1 MTLSAAVMRQIP
13 LGLEPE
19 EEPGFDSFFPGPN
32 AEAVDHLRGV
42 GLEAP
47 PTPLYLWGEAGCG
60 KTHLLRAL
68 ARQMQAQ
75 GAQVGWFDA
84 GTPQPW
90 TFHEGWR
97 LLVLDDCGAYDPV
110 QQQAAFALFIEATTQ
125 ATVVAAAGPLPPV
138 DLPLRDD
145 LRSRLGW
152 GHVFHVLPL
161 SEADC
166 RAVLRREAD
175 RRGISL
181 SDEVMT
187 YLLTRFARD
196 LGSLMELLERLDRF
210 ALAEKRSVS
219 VPLLKRMR
227 AEEGAA

>member
-1 MTLSAAVMRQIP
+1 MHAGPAMRQIP
-13 LGLEPE
+13 LGLELD
-19 EEPGFDSFFPGPN
+19 EEPGFDSFLVGPN
-32 AEAVDHLRGV
+32 AEVLEHLRGFGV
-42 GLEAP
+42 DVPQAP
-47 PTPLYLWGEAGCG
+47 IYLWGEAGGG

-68 ARQMQAQ
+68 AQQLQAQ

-84 GTPQPW
+84 ATPQPW

-125 ATVVAAAGPLPPV
+125 GTAVAAAGPLPPV

-161 SEADC
+161 GEADC
-166 RAVLRREAD
+166 RAVLRHEAD
-175 RRGISL
+175 RRGIFL

-187 YLLTRFARD
+187 YLLTHFARD
-196 LGSLMELLERLDRF
+196 LGSLMALLERLDRF

-219 VPLLKRMR
+219 VPLLRRML
-227 AEEGAA
+227 AEEGA

>member
-1 MTLSAAVMRQIP
+1 MRQIP
-13 LGLEPE
+13 LGLELE
-19 EEPGFDSFFPGPN
+19 EVPGFDSFFAGPN
-32 AEAVDHLRGV
+32 AEVVDHLRG
-42 GLEAP
+42 LHIDAP
-47 PTPLYLWGEAGCG
+47 PTPVYLWGEVGRG

-68 ARQMQAQ
+68 ALQMQAE

-84 GTPQPW
+84 STPQPW
-90 TFHEGWR
+90 AFHEGWR
-97 LLVLDDCGAYDPV
+97 LLVLDDCGLYDPV

-125 ATVVAAAGPLPPV
+125 GTLVASAGPLPPV

-161 SEADC
+161 GEPDC

-175 RRGISL
+175 RRGIYL
-181 SDEVMT
+181 SDDVMT

-196 LGSLMELLERLDRF
+196 LGSLMLLLDRLDRF

-219 VPLLKRMR
+219 VPLLRRML
-227 AEEGAA
+227 AEEGA